1 MHTKD
6 SSEYVEKNPIP
17 ETLMGSDPYF
27 RDRYHRLAL
36 ATLKMRLLA
45 YVFAITT
52 LISFGGMYYYMTRVH
67 DRVIAVQIDKDSG
80 ATIGVTELKASLNTQ
95 VPDKAMEYFLVTEV
109 ISKLRTVPVDKTQYL
124 QSIDSTYAFMTT
136 VSKQKFADFING
148 QTKTAEVLDSKT
160 MSINTNIKSF
170 SKVPNANNT
179 YNVRWQELVYDGE
192 GVKETNNYT
201 AMLTVTIKETTPE
214 DYRRNPFGIVITDVS
229 ISKESVN

>member
-52 LISFGGMYYYMTRVH
+52 IISFAGMYYYMTRVH

-80 ATIGVTELKASLNTQ
+80 ATIGVTELKASLNAQ

-124 QSIDSTYAFMTT
+124 QSIDSTNCR
-136 VSKQKFADFING
+136 S
-148 QTKTAEVLDSKT
+148 S
-160 MSINTNIKSF
+160 
-170 SKVPNANNT
+170 
-179 YNVRWQELVYDGE
+179 
-192 GVKETNNYT
+192 
-201 AMLTVTIKETTPE
+201 
-214 DYRRNPFGIVITDVS
+214 
-229 ISKESVN
+229 